1 MEYDIYSHSN
11 NIDCFRMRAKE
22 VIKLVAN
29 SVLNEICLYLIME
42 ESTILIENIVEQL
55 SDEDLEHFIYPNN
68 WAYDLFDDID
78 VYTLLYSWFYLNT
91 DNTYHFSHWLGNK
104 FYA

>member
-1 MEYDIYSHSN
+1 MEYDYQFIYSHSN

-42 ESTILIENIVEQL
+42 ESTIL
-55 SDEDLEHFIYPNN
+55 
-68 WAYDLFDDID
+68 
-78 VYTLLYSWFYLNT
+78 
-91 DNTYHFSHWLGNK
+91 NK
-104 FYA
+104 KHR